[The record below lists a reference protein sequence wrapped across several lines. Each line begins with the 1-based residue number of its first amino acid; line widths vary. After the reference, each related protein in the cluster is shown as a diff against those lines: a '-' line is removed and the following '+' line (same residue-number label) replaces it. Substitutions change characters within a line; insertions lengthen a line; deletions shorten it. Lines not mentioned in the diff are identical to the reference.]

1 MQTLFRKKGKGLV
14 LLFVFFCFSQVKFE
28 SLFFIYYLSTSTPQF
43 QTKTIITKQYKAKQ
57 NKAKQNVSIEI
68 TQNRLQM
75 TNHAWFEK
83 SKMKNEI
90 QNCLKR
96 RRRESLYWITLNRI
110 KSRWKKLL
118 RVEIWKNDVQKG
130 RNWKMEKREKNRKKQ
145 KKKIVKKI

>member
-75 TNHAWFEK
+75 TNHA
-83 SKMKNEI
+83 
-90 QNCLKR
+90 
-96 RRRESLYWITLNRI
+96 
-110 KSRWKKLL
+110 
-118 RVEIWKNDVQKG
+118 
-130 RNWKMEKREKNRKKQ
+130 
-145 KKKIVKKI
+145 